1 MNPSASRVR
10 KSGSSITYSYISI
23 VQLRKVTLHGLA
35 LSAGRR
41 FHKNPHAPFSTRSN
55 AHPRLT
61 QYSGGGGH
69 RPSVDVNEG
78 ELVYLDRRPCSD
90 SPDRCREIET
100 LENRWHPRSLRK
112 AVRLRPTGFGR
123 TIFAAQPRKLVEA
136 AGIETA

>member
-10 KSGSSITYSYISI
+10 KSGSSITYSYIFI

-69 RPSVDVNEG
+69 MRSVDVYEG

-90 SPDRCREIET
+90 SPDRGRELLFGLEVRRIALSTRSAGTGDRDSGIVGLLVLVLWRGKIE
-100 LENRWHPRSLRK
+100 
-112 AVRLRPTGFGR
+112 A
-123 TIFAAQPRKLVEA
+123 
-136 AGIETA
+136 

>member
-61 QYSGGGGH
+61 QILWRRGGH
-69 RPSVDVNEG
+69 MRSVDVNEG
-78 ELVYLDRRPCSD
+78 ELVYLDRRPCGD
-90 SPDRCREIET
+90 SPDRGRE
-100 LENRWHPRSLRK
+100 LL
-112 AVRLRPTGFGR
+112 FG
-123 TIFAAQPRKLVEA
+123 
-136 AGIETA
+136 